1 MRRHCAGNGS
11 LASADRRLA
20 SGSGAH
26 RGGFAS
32 LLGQKLRQAGLESAD
47 FWLEFSGL
55 KTFIRAN
62 TECIGE
68 CRIGCAA
75 QTYYMLRMNVPG
87 SSSTPHRQLL
97 TVDLCGLRNSLA
109 ERARCEGVNVSA
121 VVRRAIERELEL
133 IEPGVVRTASNQPG
147 ATRVSV
153 RLTAADAA
161 ALRARAKADGVS
173 MGTLLSELAAK
184 ASTTQVGASRAH
196 LLAALTAS
204 SADLSTLNRN
214 VHHLSMLL
222 RQGSV
227 QAARE
232 YRVMLDGVAGEV
244 RAHLQLVSAAL
255 ADLQPRR
262 AAPDAAQ
269 RSQA

>member
-1 MRRHCAGNGS
+1 
-11 LASADRRLA
+11 
-20 SGSGAH
+20 
-26 RGGFAS
+26 
-32 LLGQKLRQAGLESAD
+32 
-47 FWLEFSGL
+47 
-55 KTFIRAN
+55 
-62 TECIGE
+62 
-68 CRIGCAA
+68 
-75 QTYYMLRMNVPG
+75 MLRMNISG

-121 VVRRAIERELEL
+121 IVRRAIARELEL
-133 IEPGVVRTASNQPG
+133 TEPCVARTAASNQTG
-147 ATRVSV
+147 MMRVSV

-161 ALRARAKADGVS
+161 GLRARAKADGVS
-173 MGTLLSELAAK
+173 VGALLSEI
-184 ASTTQVGASRAH
+184 ASKVLTTQVGATRAG

-204 SADLSTLNRN
+204 SAELSTLNRN

-232 YRVMLDGVAGEV
+232 YRAMLDGLTGEV

-255 ADLQPRR
+255 TDLQPRR
-262 AAPDAAQ
+262 AARDAAQ
-269 RSQA
+269 RSPT